1 MPDLKTDMCRAQQ
14 VAYEAYLA
22 TGSLLALTDCNHP
35 DKLLFARELD
45 KLAGRFESGA
55 MEIRSL
61 CETHRP
67 NLHDRIK
74 KPLIS
79 PFTLTGE
86 VSVNEYGWVHI
97 TLHTL
102 LPHCRFQTPAFLIDT
117 ITRLLDEY
125 ESKSQKLPRFDRAM
139 LIVDEHCDVESRQVY
154 DQDNKGWKAIPNAIK
169 GRLIEDDDQFS
180 LQVALLSTKDTVPSC
195 HIYLIHPDDTGDFF
209 SLRTGQFPHLFL

>member
-1 MPDLKTDMCRAQQ
+1 MPDLKTDMRRAQQ

-22 TGSLLALTDCNHP
+22 TGSLLALTDCDNP
-35 DKLLFARELD
+35 DGLLLARDLD

-61 CETHRP
+61 CEVHRP
-67 NLHDRIK
+67 NLHERIK
-74 KPLIS
+74 KPVIS
-79 PFTLTGE
+79 PFILTGE

-125 ESKSQKLPRFDRAM
+125 EAKNPKLPRFDRAM

-180 LQVALLSTKDTVPSC
+180 LQVALLSTKDKVPAC

-209 SLRTGQFPHLFL
+209 SLRTGQFPHLYL